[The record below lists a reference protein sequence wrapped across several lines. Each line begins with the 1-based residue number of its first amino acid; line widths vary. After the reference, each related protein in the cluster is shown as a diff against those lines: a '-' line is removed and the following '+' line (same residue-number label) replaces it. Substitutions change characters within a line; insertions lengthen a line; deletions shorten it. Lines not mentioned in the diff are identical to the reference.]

1 MILGAPQ
8 FIQLLKHQVQKKIW
22 LVVLTVLKNM
32 RVNGK
37 DDPIYGK
44 NDWNH
49 QSELQL
55 TVPDLGLKLLGT
67 HHGEP
72 VDIHVFFLHS
82 PF

>member
-44 NDWNH
+44 ND
-49 QSELQL
+49 
-55 TVPDLGLKLLGT
+55 
-67 HHGEP
+67 
-72 VDIHVFFLHS
+72 
-82 PF
+82 